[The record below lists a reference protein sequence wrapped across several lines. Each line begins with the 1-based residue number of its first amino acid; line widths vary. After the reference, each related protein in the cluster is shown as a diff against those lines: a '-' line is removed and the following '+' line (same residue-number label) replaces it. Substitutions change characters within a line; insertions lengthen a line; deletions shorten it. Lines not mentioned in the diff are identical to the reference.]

1 MAENGSRRL
10 AVLTGAARGI
20 GAATALELARRG
32 YDLALTDVLADS
44 LNATAVQA
52 RDAGATVATF
62 PGDLADLD
70 FGQRLM
76 SDVHRQFGRV
86 DVLVN
91 NAAWRELLTMR
102 EISVDSWDRTLRI
115 CLTAPAFLAR
125 WAAERMERQRRGVI
139 INVSSIMSRQSWGM
153 APAYV
158 AAKGAIDALT
168 RDLAALY
175 GPSGVRVITISPGAI
190 ETDLSIPSTPA
201 ADLRDWPEQMIPLR
215 RWGTPADIARA
226 IVFLASDDAAYIT
239 GTSLVGDGGWSHQSY
254 PYGLKHALRPEQFP

>member
-1 MAENGSRRL
+1 MA
-10 AVLTGAARGI
+10 VVTGAARGI
-20 GAATALELARRG
+20 GAAAALEFARRG
-32 YDLALTDVLADS
+32 YDVGLTDVLDVELA
-44 LNATAVQA
+44 ATAAQA
-52 RDAGATVATF
+52 TAAGANVFARA
-62 PGDLADLD
+62 GDLADLS
-70 FGQRLM
+70 FAEQFVAAA
-76 SDVHRQFGRV
+76 SAQFGRL

-102 EISVDSWDRTLRI
+102 EISVESWDRTLRI

-158 AAKGAIDALT
+158 AAKGGLDALT

-175 GPSGVRVITISPGAI
+175 GPSGVRVVGISPGAV
-190 ETDLSIPSTPA
+190 ETDLSIPATPA
-201 ADLRDWPEQMIPLR
+201 ADLRDWSEQMIPLR
-215 RWGTPADIARA
+215 RWGTPAEIARV
-226 IVFLASDDAAYIT
+226 IVFLAGDGAAYIT
-239 GTSLVGDGGWSHQSY
+239 GTSVIVDGGWSHQSY